1 MGDSEGRPARL
12 SLLNHQ
18 QQTNIQGKIMV
29 SCTCAV
35 VHGKSQRFSVETL
48 TLEDPR
54 PGEVLVEIAG
64 VGVCHTDIVVR
75 DQYYP
80 TPLPAVLGH
89 EGSGR
94 VLKVGAGVTKVEP
107 GDHVVLAFGSCGEC
121 INCKQ
126 GKPGYC
132 LNFFGYNFAGCRP
145 DGSKPYQA
153 ADGSPISGCFFSQSS
168 FGTHALALE
177 RNVVKIGKD
186 VPLELMGPLGCGI
199 STGAGT
205 VMNALRPGAGSSIAI
220 FGAGSVGLSA
230 VMAARAVGCTTII
243 AVDLNQDRL
252 NFALELGATHAVN
265 GREGNTV
272 EKIQAL
278 TGGLGVE
285 YSIECTSVP
294 AVFRQAVDCLRVT
307 GQCALV
313 GAAALGTEVTFD
325 MNAILFGRSVRG
337 VIEGE
342 SVPDIFIPQLIELWK
357 QGRFPF
363 DKLVRFYQL
372 EEINEAIEASE
383 NGSVLKPILRTAA

>member
-1 MGDSEGRPARL
+1 
-12 SLLNHQ
+12 
-18 QQTNIQGKIMV
+18 MV

-48 TLEDPR
+48 TLDEPR
-54 PGEVLVEIAG
+54 AGEVLVEIVG
-64 VGVCHTDIVVR
+64 VGICHTDIVVR

-89 EGSGR
+89 EGAGR
-94 VLKVGAGVTKVEP
+94 VMKVGAGVTKVAP
-107 GDHVVLAFGSCGEC
+107 GDHVVLAFGACGEC
-121 INCKQ
+121 LNCKQ

-132 LNFFGYNFAGCRP
+132 LNFFGYNFAGSRP
-145 DGSKPYQA
+145 DGSKPYKTA
-153 ADGSPISGCFFSQSS
+153 EGAEISGCFFSQSS

-205 VMNALRPGAGSSIAI
+205 VMNALKPAAGSTIAI

-230 VMAARAVGCTTII
+230 VMAAKTVGCATII
-243 AVDLNQDRL
+243 AVDLNQGRL
-252 NFALELGATHAVN
+252 ALAQELGATHVIN
-265 GREGNTV
+265 GRDGDTV
-272 EKIQAL
+272 AAIQAL
-278 TGGLGVE
+278 TDGLGVN

-294 AVFRQAVDCLRVT
+294 AVFRQAVEALRVT
-307 GQCALV
+307 GECALV

-363 DKLVRFYQL
+363 DKLVKFYPL
-372 EEINEAIEASE
+372 AEINEAVAASE
-383 NGSVLKPILRTAA
+383 TGAVLKPILRTGA